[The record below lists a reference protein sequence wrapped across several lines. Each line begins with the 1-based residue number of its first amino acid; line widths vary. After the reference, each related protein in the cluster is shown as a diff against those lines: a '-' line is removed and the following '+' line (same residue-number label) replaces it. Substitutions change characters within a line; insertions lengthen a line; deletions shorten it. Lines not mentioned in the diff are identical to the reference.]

1 MENTFNKESKLLNA
15 FLIALGLVLF
25 FSFPLLL
32 VFGLKLM
39 GLPVS
44 VGFGSWF
51 GGILISAF
59 LVIVFRFSKFKTK

>member
-1 MENTFNKESKLLNA
+1 MVNTINTESKLLNVL
-15 FLIALGLVLF
+15 LIILGLAVF

-51 GGILISAF
+51 GGVLISAF
-59 LVIVFRFSKFKTK
+59 FVGVFRFAKLKTK

>member
-1 MENTFNKESKLLNA
+1 MENTLKKGNKLLNA
-15 FLIALGLVLF
+15 FLIALGLVIF

-51 GGILISAF
+51 GGLLISAF
-59 LVIVFRFSKFKTK
+59 LIFVFRFSDFKTK

>member
-1 MENTFNKESKLLNA
+1 MENTVNKESKLLNV
-15 FLIALGLVLF
+15 FLIALGVVLF

-51 GGILISAF
+51 GATLISAF
-59 LVIVFRFSKFKTK
+59 LVVVFRFSRFKTK

>member
-15 FLIALGLVLF
+15 FLIALGVVLF

-44 VGFGSWF
+44 VGFGSWL
-51 GGILISAF
+51 GATLISAF
-59 LVIVFRFSKFKTK
+59 LVVVFRFSRFKTK